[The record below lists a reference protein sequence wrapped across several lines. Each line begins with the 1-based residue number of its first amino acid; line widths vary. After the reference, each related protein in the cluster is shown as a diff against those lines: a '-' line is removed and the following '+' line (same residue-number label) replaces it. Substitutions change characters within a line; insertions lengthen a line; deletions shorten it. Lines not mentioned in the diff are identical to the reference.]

1 MRVPKNI
8 KERKTVEVVLED
20 LGSDGEFMVGDIS
33 SAIDILQSFVEKYPE
48 YALRIE
54 AEGYYDYTTFTL
66 MGYRDETDAEVK
78 ERVDSYIEQ
87 KTKEKMKQEKAEK
100 KLLKELLEK
109 YGD

>member
-1 MRVPKNI
+1 VRVPKAI

-20 LGSDGEFMVGDIS
+20 LGSDGEIFVGDVS
-33 SAIDILQSFVEKYPE
+33 SLMNIFKSFIAKYPE
-48 YALRIE
+48 YVLKIE
-54 AEGYYDYTTFTL
+54 AEGYYDYTTFSL

-78 ERVDSYIEQ
+78 ERVDSYVEQ
-87 KTKEKMKQEKAEK
+87 KTKEKMKQEKIEK